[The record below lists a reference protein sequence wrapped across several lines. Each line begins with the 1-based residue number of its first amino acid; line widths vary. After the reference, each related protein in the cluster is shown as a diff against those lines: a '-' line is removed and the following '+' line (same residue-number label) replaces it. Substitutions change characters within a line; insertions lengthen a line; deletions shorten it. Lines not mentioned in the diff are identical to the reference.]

1 MPAPRP
7 AADNAPI
14 PVQARAQ
21 NGGDG
26 SAAGPRAPVDTLKL
40 EPRPRAGRILAL
52 TVHEATGHR
61 RAPLPA
67 TGELVIG
74 RGPEADLVIDLP
86 SVSRRHARVLGGD
99 VPALEDLGSTN
110 GSWVNGTQLHP
121 GRFMVLEE
129 GAAVRL
135 GDVVAVVEN
144 VVHAAQVAA
153 GEAPDEVIVASAA
166 MRAVH
171 DRVRLFARGSCPIL
185 VLGET
190 GTGKEVYSTIIVRM
204 SPRAAKPFLRLNCAA
219 LPGDMVESELFG
231 YERGA
236 FTGAVAA
243 KPGLLESAHGGTV
256 LLDEAGDLS
265 LRTQAKLLRALESGE
280 ILRLGAVRPRKVDV
294 RLLAA
299 TNRDLARMVQ
309 EGSFRADLYYRLA
322 GAEVTLPPLRER
334 LEDLES
340 LATTLLRAAC
350 ASQGLAPKSLTL
362 AALRR
367 LAAHPWPGNV
377 RELKS
382 AIERAV
388 LVTQGAEILP
398 EHITFV
404 GWVVPATVAPPPPF
418 PAPPPVPAAL
428 PAPTTVIEI
437 TARQP
442 ARDLRRSAPADLP
455 QAAPVDLRRP
465 QPREQRPQP
474 LLDGAPPAPL
484 AGAVSDDF
492 YHLRRERERASIV
505 AALETCDGNQTQ
517 AAQKLGMPRRTF
529 VKRLTEY
536 GIRSPRRPDPSD
548 RDE

>member
-1 MPAPRP
+1 MPAPQP
-7 AADNAPI
+7 AADNAAI

-40 EPRPRAGRILAL
+40 EPRQRAGRLLAL
-52 TVHEATGHR
+52 AVHEASGHR
-61 RAPLPA
+61 RVPLPA

-74 RGPEADLVIDLP
+74 RGPEADLVIDVP

-110 GSWVNGTQLHP
+110 GSWVNGAQLHP

-144 VVHAAQVAA
+144 VVHEAQVAA
-153 GEAPDEVIVASAA
+153 GDAPDEVIVASAA

-190 GTGKEVYSTIIVRM
+190 GTGKEVYSSILVRL

-340 LATTLLRAAC
+340 LATALLRAAC
-350 ASQGLAPKSLTL
+350 ASQGIASKTLTG

-367 LAAHPWPGNV
+367 LLGHPWPGNV

-382 AIERAV
+382 ALERAV
-388 LVTQGAEILP
+388 LVAPGAEILP

-404 GWVVPATVAPPPPF
+404 GWVVPATVAPPPL
-418 PAPPPVPAAL
+418 PPPPAVPAAP

-442 ARDLRRSAPADLP
+442 ARDLRRSPPADLSP
-455 QAAPVDLRRP
+455 PASRDLRQP
-465 QPREQRPQP
+465 QPREQRSQP
-474 LLDGAPPAPL
+474 LLDGAPPAPA
-484 AGAVSDDF
+484 AGVAPDDF
-492 YHLRRERERASIV
+492 YHLRRERERASIL

-548 RDE
+548 RGE